1 MIKKLFGKINITQRI
16 IGVIKPRRK
25 LTGVLNATRAKMSM
39 GDGIMAGHFMPSLFG
54 AFGFAG
60 TPVSYQKL
68 IDSEGYTLID
78 SEGYTLKTK
87 ERDETIWQ

>member
-1 MIKKLFGKINITQRI
+1 MRKKLFGKINITQRI

-39 GDGIMAGHFMPSLFG
+39 GDGIMAGHFMPALYG
-54 AFGFAG
+54 VFGFAG
-60 TPVSYQKL
+60 TSVDYQQL

-78 SEGYTLKTK
+78 SESYKLKTK
-87 ERDETIWQ
+87 EGVETIWQ